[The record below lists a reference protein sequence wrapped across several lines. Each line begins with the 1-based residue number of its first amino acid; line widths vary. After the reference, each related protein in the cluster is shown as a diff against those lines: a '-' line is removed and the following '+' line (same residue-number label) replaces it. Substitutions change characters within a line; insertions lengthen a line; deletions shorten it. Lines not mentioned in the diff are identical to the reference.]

1 MKLGK
6 EQEINLE
13 DSFSIGRR
21 TLQEIQAILVRE
33 IKEVE
38 KTFS

>member
-13 DSFSIGRR
+13 DSFGIGRH